1 MRGTF
6 PTLLR
11 MHVFNSLLPVFL
23 LIVLGKGLTRTS
35 FFTPDLAR
43 DINRLT
49 YWVALPALLIDK
61 ISNATF
67 SSDEVSRI
75 SLLLILATLLS
86 IGVAYLA
93 AKLLRIERK
102 SLGAFVQGSVRA
114 NNAFV
119 GLPVIL
125 YAMSG
130 LRPGLEAV
138 ATVALAPAIIVY
150 NTISVTVLLA
160 HGDKQQRHPATTVK
174 IYARQLLTNPLIIA
188 CVIGLILNATRL
200 LPPLPIQRSLTALGN
215 MALGMALLSIG
226 TTLSFKGIRHGLSR
240 SLTASVIQVFV
251 QPLIGLA
258 LALMWN
264 LPAIDRQILLIYLAC
279 PAAVASYVLADIFN
293 SDRELAGH
301 IIAVSTLLSAISL
314 TLIIALGS

>member
-1 MRGTF
+1 
-6 PTLLR
+6 

-23 LIVLGKGLTRTS
+23 LIALGKALTRTT

-43 DINRLT
+43 NVNRLT

-61 ISNATF
+61 ISNASF
-67 SSDEVSRI
+67 NSEEVSRI
-75 SLLLILATLLS
+75 SVILILATVLS

-93 AKLLRIERK
+93 ANILRVERK

-130 LRPGLEAV
+130 MRPGLEAV

-150 NTISVTVLLA
+150 NIISITVLLA
-160 HGDKQQRHPATTVK
+160 HGGRKQRRPAETAK
-174 IYARQLLTNPLIIA
+174 IYVQQLLMNPLIIA
-188 CVIGLILNATRL
+188 CALGLALNAVQIS
-200 LPPLPIQRSLTALGN
+200 PPLAIQRSLTALGN
-215 MALGMALLSIG
+215 MALGLALLSIG
-226 TTLSFKGIRHGLSR
+226 TSLSFDGIRNGLGH
-240 SLTASVIQVFV
+240 SLTASCIQVFV
-251 QPLIGLA
+251 QPLLGLGLA
-258 LALMWN
+258 LLWN
-264 LPAIDRQILLIYLAC
+264 LPAIDRQMLLIYLAC
-279 PAAVASYVLADIFN
+279 PAAVASYVLADIFD

-301 IIAVSTLLSAISL
+301 IIVVSTLLSAVSL
-314 TLIIALGS
+314 TLIIAFGG

>member
-1 MRGTF
+1 MY
-6 PTLLR
+6 
-11 MHVFNSLLPVFL
+11 VINSLLPVFL
-23 LIVLGKGLTRTS
+23 LIALGKALTRTS

-43 DINRLT
+43 NVNRLT

-67 SSDEVSRI
+67 NSAEVSRI
-75 SLLLILATLLS
+75 SVVLILATLLS
-86 IGVAYLA
+86 IAVAYLVG
-93 AKLLRIERK
+93 KIMRIERK

-130 LRPGLEAV
+130 MRPGLEAV

-150 NTISVTVLLA
+150 NMISITVLLA
-160 HGDKQQRHPATTVK
+160 HSDRKQRRPAETAR
-174 IYARQLLTNPLIIA
+174 IYSQQLLTNPLIIA
-188 CVIGLILNATRL
+188 CALGLALNAVQI
-200 LPPLPIQRSLTALGN
+200 LPPLPIQRSLAALGN
-215 MALGMALLSIG
+215 MALGLALLSIG
-226 TTLSFKGIRHGLSR
+226 TSLSFDGIRHGLGR
-240 SLTASVIQVFV
+240 SFTASCIQVFV

-258 LALMWN
+258 LALAWK
-264 LPAIDRQILLIYLAC
+264 LPAIDRQMLLIYLAC
-279 PAAVASYVLADIFN
+279 PAAVASYVLADIFD

-301 IIAVSTLLSAISL
+301 IIVVSTLLSAISL
-314 TLIIALGS
+314 TLIIAFGG

>member
-1 MRGTF
+1 MYV
-6 PTLLR
+6 L
-11 MHVFNSLLPVFL
+11 NSLLPVFL
-23 LIVLGKGLTRTS
+23 LIALGKALTRTS

-43 DINRLT
+43 NVNRLT

-61 ISNATF
+61 ISNASF
-67 SSDEVSRI
+67 NSEEVSRI
-75 SLLLILATLLS
+75 SVILISATLLS

-93 AKLLRIERK
+93 AKVLRVERK

-130 LRPGLEAV
+130 MRPGLEAV

-150 NTISVTVLLA
+150 NMISVTVLLA
-160 HGDKQQRHPATTVK
+160 HGDRQQRRGTETAK
-174 IYARQLLTNPLIIA
+174 IYAQQLLTNPLIIA
-188 CVIGLILNATRL
+188 CAIGLTLNAVQI

-226 TTLSFKGIRHGLSR
+226 TSLSFEGIRNGLGR
-240 SLTASVIQVFV
+240 SLTASCIQVFV

-258 LALMWN
+258 LALLWK
-264 LPAIDRQILLIYLAC
+264 LPAIDRQMLLIYLAC

-301 IIAVSTLLSAISL
+301 IIVVSTLLSAISL
-314 TLIIALGS
+314 TLIIAFGG

>member
-1 MRGTF
+1 
-6 PTLLR
+6 

-23 LIVLGKGLTRTS
+23 LIALGKGLTRTS

-43 DINRLT
+43 NINRLT

-61 ISNATF
+61 ISSATF
-67 SSDEVSRI
+67 SSDSVSRI
-75 SLLLILATLLS
+75 SVLLILSTFLS
-86 IGVAYLA
+86 IGVAYPV
-93 AKLLRIERK
+93 AKLLRVERK
-102 SLGAFVQGSVRA
+102 SLGAFIQGSVRA

-138 ATVALAPAIIVY
+138 ATVALAPAIIFY
-150 NTISVTVLLA
+150 NTFSITVLLA
-160 HGDKQQRHPATTVK
+160 HSDRKEIRTADTAK
-174 IYARQLLTNPLIIA
+174 IYAKQLLTNPLILS
-188 CVIGLILNATRL
+188 CVIGLALNASRIS
-200 LPPLPIQRSLTALGN
+200 LPLFMQRSLGALGN

-226 TTLSFKGIRHGLSR
+226 TSLSFTGIRNGLSR
-240 SLTASVIQVFV
+240 SLSAACIQVFA

-258 LALMWN
+258 LALLWK
-264 LPAIDRQILLIYLAC
+264 LPAIDREMLLIYLAC

-301 IIAVSTLLSAISL
+301 IIVVSTLLSAIPL
-314 TLIIALGS
+314 TLIIAFGG

>member
-1 MRGTF
+1 MYV
-6 PTLLR
+6 L
-11 MHVFNSLLPVFL
+11 NSLLPVFL
-23 LIVLGKGLTRTS
+23 LIALGKALTRTS

-43 DINRLT
+43 NVNRLT

-61 ISNATF
+61 ISNASF
-67 SSDEVSRI
+67 NSEEVSRI
-75 SLLLILATLLS
+75 SIILILATLLS
-86 IGVAYLA
+86 IGVAYVVGT
-93 AKLLRIERK
+93 LLRIERK
-102 SLGAFVQGSVRA
+102 SMGAFVQGSVRA

-130 LRPGLEAV
+130 MRPGLEAV

-150 NTISVTVLLA
+150 NIISITVLLA
-160 HGDKQQRHPATTVK
+160 HGDKQKHNTADTVK

-188 CVIGLILNATRL
+188 CVIGLALNAARL

-215 MALGMALLSIG
+215 MALGLALLSIG
-226 TTLSFKGIRHGLSR
+226 TSLSFEGIRNGLGR
-240 SLTASVIQVFV
+240 SLTASCIQVFV

-258 LALMWN
+258 LALLWK
-264 LPAIDRQILLIYLAC
+264 LPAIDRQMLLIYLAC

-301 IIAVSTLLSAISL
+301 IIVVSTLLSAISL
-314 TLIIALGS
+314 TLIIAFGG